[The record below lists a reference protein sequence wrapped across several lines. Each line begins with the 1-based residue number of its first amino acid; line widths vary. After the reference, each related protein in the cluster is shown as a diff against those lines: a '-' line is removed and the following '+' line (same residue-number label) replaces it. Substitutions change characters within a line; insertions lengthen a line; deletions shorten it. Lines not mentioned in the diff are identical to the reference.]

1 MECKPAAGFLQGA
14 LDNQMNETYPEK
26 VFKFCPRCSGNFIPR
41 KGFSFICE
49 SCGLHFFSNACAA
62 VCALIPDCQG
72 RILITKRAKEPKK
85 GMLDLPGGFVDPLE
99 SVEDALRREIREELG
114 VAVSD
119 AKYLS
124 SFPNRYVYSG
134 LTYFTIDLAF
144 LCKVED
150 VSIIKPADDIED
162 AFFVFPGEI
171 KLEEIAFES
180 IRKSISF
187 FIALNNNR
195 N

>member
-1 MECKPAAGFLQGA
+1 
-14 LDNQMNETYPEK
+14 
-26 VFKFCPRCSGNFIPR
+26 
-41 KGFSFICE
+41 
-49 SCGLHFFSNACAA
+49 
-62 VCALIPDCQG
+62 
-72 RILITKRAKEPKK
+72 
-85 GMLDLPGGFVDPLE
+85 MLDLPGGFVDPLE
-99 SVEDALRREIREELG
+99 SIEDALTREIREELG

-144 LCKVED
+144 LCKVDD

-162 AFFVFPGEI
+162 AFFVFPDEI

-180 IRKSISF
+180 IRKSIGF
-187 FIALNNNR
+187 FFALNNNR
-195 N
+195 D